1 MKICKSGERFL
12 YEKEICKYIFEM
24 MNLPICICEDNAE
37 IKVEYFNLIKEW
49 RRIYRNKEFV
59 MSLINLKD
67 QDYPVIRIDENGIF
81 HAIIYSKKSKKIFII
96 GPVIVGEVTRSTLK
110 QMQEKYVKETDHSVN
125 WPICSYKQYMAGIQ
139 LLTMLLLEKK
149 LSEEEIWEH
158 NKSTYESVT
167 NINKSISLEFFA
179 RNENAG
185 KHNPYEQEL
194 REMESIENG
203 DENTLRKSI
212 SEVYEGQIGILAKNP
227 LRHHKNVAIGNV
239 TLASRAAIKGGVD
252 AEISFS
258 MADIFIRQI
267 EAMTSIS
274 EIEEYK
280 KEMKIQYAKQV
291 KAGKENGRS
300 DINPLIREVK
310 NYIFT
315 HMHEAI
321 KIVEVARQ
329 FNVNPDY
336 LSHLFSVH
344 EKMTF
349 RHYVLNEKI
358 DRSKNLLKYSDY
370 KIQEIGFYLGF
381 SSQSHYTKVFKDFTG
396 MKPSEY
402 RKAYGNQTEW
412 KSQN

>member
-1 MKICKSGERFL
+1 MKIYKSEEKFL
-12 YEKEICKYIFEM
+12 YEKEICQYVSQM
-24 MNLPICICEDNAE
+24 TDLPICICEKNGAVLSECFD
-37 IKVEYFNLIKEW
+37 LIKEW
-49 RRIYRNKEFV
+49 KRVYRSKEFIMTLV
-59 MSLINLKD
+59 DLKD
-67 QDYPVIRIDENGIF
+67 PDYPIIRIDENGIS
-81 HAIIYSKKSKKIFII
+81 HTIIYSEKSEQVFII
-96 GPVIVGEVTRSTLK
+96 GPVIIGEATQDVIQKLE
-110 QMQEKYVKETDHSVN
+110 EKYVMENDFTRN
-125 WPICSYKQYMAGIQ
+125 WPICSFAKYMAGIK
-139 LLTMLLLEKK
+139 LLVLLCLDKK
-149 LSEEEIWEH
+149 ISEEEIWER
-158 NKSTYESVT
+158 NKNTYKSV
-167 NINKSISLEFFA
+167 IEIKKSISQEFFV
-179 RNENAG
+179 RNENTE

-239 TLASRAAIKGGVD
+239 TLASRAAIRGGVD

-267 EAMTSIS
+267 EEMNNIS

-280 KEMKIQYAKQV
+280 KEMKIQYAQQV
-291 KAGKENGRS
+291 KAGKENERS

-315 HMHEAI
+315 HMHESI
-321 KIVEVARQ
+321 KISEVARR

-336 LSHLFSVH
+336 LSHLFSMH

-358 DRSKNLLKYSDY
+358 DRSKNLLKYSNY

-381 SSQSHYTKVFKDFTG
+381 SSQSHFTKAFRDFTG

-412 KSQN
+412 NREK